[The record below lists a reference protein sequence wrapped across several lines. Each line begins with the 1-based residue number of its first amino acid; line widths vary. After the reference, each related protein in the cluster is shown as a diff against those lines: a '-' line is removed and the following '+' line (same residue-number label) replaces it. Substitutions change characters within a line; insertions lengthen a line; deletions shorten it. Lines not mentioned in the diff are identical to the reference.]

1 MKPFELT
8 VEQEFNIIAFGEQ
21 VKALSR
27 EQAQQMLV
35 ELYRSM
41 MVKESTYKSFLVQQ
55 LGGQKS

>member
-1 MKPFELT
+1 MIELII
-8 VEQEFNIIAFGEQ
+8 EQEFNIIAFGEQ

-41 MVKESTYKSFLVQQ
+41 MVKETMYKGFLVQQ
-55 LGGQKS
+55 LGVSHE